1 MIPPTSR
8 ARKPV
13 FRVSDQ
19 VRHKLVSSA
28 REDCEGVLPVGSE
41 KKNLCGGTGELRQ
54 CFELMQKSGFLMM

>member
-19 VRHKLVSSA
+19 VRHKLVSPA

-41 KKNLCGGTGELRQ
+41 KKTCVEGQVICASVLN
-54 CFELMQKSGFLMM
+54 